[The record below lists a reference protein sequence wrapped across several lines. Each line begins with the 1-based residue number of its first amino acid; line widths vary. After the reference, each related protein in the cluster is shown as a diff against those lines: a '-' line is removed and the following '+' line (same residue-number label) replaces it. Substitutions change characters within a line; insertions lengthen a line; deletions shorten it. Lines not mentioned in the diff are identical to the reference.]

1 MQRKRPARTAT
12 VLVLLPLLGNAVAGC
27 DDSREKELARQMDL
41 QKGEPKTNE
50 LVAAEV
56 PPHPTREKLMPVL
69 QKIYTLQ
76 NVPPVTETEAASDG
90 TYNYEIQAGVASV
103 VKLAGGLTEEQKIRA
118 IVTGTAE
125 ADAWA
130 FRSDARRDYA
140 DLIHRVFRGY
150 GEDQKDQILRMYGQ
164 LKLLQFFNSP
174 EAAAAIEAL
183 PADVKAPV
191 EAMRKHFVDDKAAI
205 WEDWMKVR
213 LYARRVVAG
222 DQPFRSVLRQIKQ
235 ELGQE
240 EPPALTWEQSMDT
253 PFLGWAKE
261 IRANEELIIKLTDL
275 RELKDREEYLNET
288 HSIWAVEGSAK
299 VPAKAKGV
307 KIDPDLGFGVH
318 REDLGGGYNELT
330 FVFSKKLS
338 GVALKKAFLRSIVYA
353 QLLTDFAMLSTAGS
367 DFAVRDADNVI
378 DSKTAVVPDKYDPLY
393 ARCGS
398 GAALDTFITHYK
410 SKFPFL
416 ADLPANGNE
425 EAVLKAAH
433 ECVINGARGDIHV
446 PAKDDD
452 KDVEGPAPG
461 SRLGLYQ
468 MLARFESVDV
478 NLEKMGSE
486 KKTEEDAVIEDA
498 EAVLKRIK
506 AKENEGKGVK

>member
-164 LKLLQFFNSP
+164 LKLLQFFNRH
-174 EAAAAIEAL
+174 
-183 PADVKAPV
+183 PAGEV
-191 EAMRKHFVDDKAAI
+191 M
-205 WEDWMKVR
+205 
-213 LYARRVVAG
+213 
-222 DQPFRSVLRQIKQ
+222 
-235 ELGQE
+235 
-240 EPPALTWEQSMDT
+240 
-253 PFLGWAKE
+253 
-261 IRANEELIIKLTDL
+261 
-275 RELKDREEYLNET
+275 
-288 HSIWAVEGSAK
+288 
-299 VPAKAKGV
+299 
-307 KIDPDLGFGVH
+307 
-318 REDLGGGYNELT
+318 
-330 FVFSKKLS
+330 
-338 GVALKKAFLRSIVYA
+338 A
-353 QLLTDFAMLSTAGS
+353 QLCRERFAKYRS
-367 DFAVRDADNVI
+367 DERFRQMDLDA
-378 DSKTAVVPDKYDPLY
+378 L
-393 ARCGS
+393 
-398 GAALDTFITHYK
+398 
-410 SKFPFL
+410 
-416 ADLPANGNE
+416 
-425 EAVLKAAH
+425 
-433 ECVINGARGDIHV
+433 
-446 PAKDDD
+446 
-452 KDVEGPAPG
+452 
-461 SRLGLYQ
+461 
-468 MLARFESVDV
+468 
-478 NLEKMGSE
+478 LELM
-486 KKTEEDAVIEDA
+486 
-498 EAVLKRIK
+498 
-506 AKENEGKGVK
+506 ENNHA